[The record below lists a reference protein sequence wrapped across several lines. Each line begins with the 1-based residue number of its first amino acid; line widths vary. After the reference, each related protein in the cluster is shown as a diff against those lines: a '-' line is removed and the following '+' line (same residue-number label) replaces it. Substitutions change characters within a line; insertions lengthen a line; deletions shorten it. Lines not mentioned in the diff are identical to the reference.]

1 MCVGIFAPG
10 RPPKSCL
17 PRWRARLVGDPS
29 FPISSQ
35 GLGAGEDLPEKLW
48 SAAMPVKYY
57 CTGNVL
63 VSPG

>member
-1 MCVGIFAPG
+1 MRVGIFAPG
-10 RPPKSCL
+10 RRLKSRL

-35 GLGAGEDLPEKLW
+35 SLGAGEELPEKLW
-48 SAAMPVKYY
+48 SAAKPVKYY

-63 VSPG
+63 VCPG